1 MIHRALRRDFF
12 SNMYY
17 KKYFNM
23 WMRFD
28 CLGKLKI
35 ISDII
40 VYKDSEIVARLAPQ
54 NMSIADVTVKKE
66 CS

>member
-1 MIHRALRRDFF
+1 
-12 SNMYY
+12 
-17 KKYFNM
+17 M

-40 VYKDSEIVARLAPQ
+40 VYKDFEIVARLAPQ